1 MKVLDFRNMQTIEEW
16 LKEQETDPDI
26 MAMYEHRN
34 RDYDDNCI
42 MEERGRMSCS
52 QRRNER
58 I

>member
-34 RDYDDNCI
+34 RDYDDNVI
-42 MEERGRMSCS
+42 INQKGN
-52 QRRNER
+52 RNELSTSH
-58 I
+58 